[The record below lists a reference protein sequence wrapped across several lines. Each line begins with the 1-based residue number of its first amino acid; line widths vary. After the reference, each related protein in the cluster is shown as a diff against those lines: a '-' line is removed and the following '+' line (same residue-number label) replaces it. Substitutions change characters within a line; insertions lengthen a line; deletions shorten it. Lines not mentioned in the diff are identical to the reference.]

1 MGIVLQTMLMPQK
14 RSVLFAL
21 KGVIAMAMALTISIF
36 LHLDRPYWAVISAV
50 FLQIRPESG
59 LVAEKALC
67 QIVGTIIGGLVGI
80 FILANFLDFP
90 YLGLTILGIWLS
102 INSGLSALLRRT
114 NFVYAL
120 AIASVTSEVIIVLSV
135 ASPSSVSSSYIFNV
149 AQARVSEIIIGAICA
164 GLVSHLL
171 WPVKVKNILQQ
182 QSKTAINQMLQYLA
196 IELDPEGS
204 HEERHKHIDQIM
216 QTVSE
221 VSDDSS
227 AVAYEGPEGPGRSRA
242 ANQICHKILSLLSVV
257 QIFGRL
263 QRRNPELVTPTLANI
278 LKQQHD
284 IFVDIA
290 QSENFQVSYQRI
302 KIFRRELAQYRMSH
316 FSQNPLEARLLK
328 VALEMTSDLMVL
340 LRAFRALE
348 NRDTTLL
355 HAPSMQPYRDPL
367 IGLTRGCRSAI
378 MFFVGTFIWV
388 ETASYAALMIM
399 ILPVIFSIMLDRLPL
414 MLVSLVLRRM
424 LVGVT
429 IAIPVSI
436 FFAINLL
443 AQSSDELGQLL
454 LVLAG
459 PFFVGLIALS
469 NRPTLPYGL
478 GFLIP
483 FTILV
488 RPSMGSNMSRAF
500 QIDYTLSSALGI
512 FVGITMLYWLFQLF
526 EGPGVKLM
534 VTRVFKTTYHDL
546 LQLGHQRDPTSW
558 YNRRMAD
565 RLLRL
570 TAYDQ
575 RSKTRVITDLGLT
588 GLNLGHVAIRFH
600 SFCTSL
606 AGVELKHYD
615 NWHKALADA
624 YLLATQGR
632 YCENFDKACK
642 LLNDEIAQHV
652 DSMSDIEMVQGMFQR
667 MSMTLQRSAKAMEE
681 TIANAN

>member
-21 KGVIAMAMALTISIF
+21 KGVIAMAMALSISIY
-36 LHLDRPYWAVISAV
+36 LQLDRPYWAVISAV

-80 FILANFLDFP
+80 FILANFIDFP
-90 YLGLTILGIWLS
+90 YLGLAFLGIWLS
-102 INSGLSALLRRT
+102 VNSGLSAMIRRI
-114 NFVYAL
+114 NFIYGL
-120 AIASVTSEVIIVLSV
+120 AIASVTAEVIIVLSV
-135 ASPSSVSSSYIFNV
+135 AQPSVVSSAYIFNV
-149 AQARVSEIIIGAICA
+149 AQARMSEIIIGAICA

-171 WPVKVKNILQQ
+171 WPIKVKHVLQQ
-182 QSKTAINQMLQYLA
+182 QSKKAINQTLEYLA
-196 IELDPEGS
+196 IELDPDGS
-204 HEERHKHIDQIM
+204 HEERHQHIDQIM
-216 QTVSE
+216 QTLSE

-227 AVAYEGPEGPGRSRA
+227 AVTYEGPEGPGRARA
-242 ANQICHKILSLLSVV
+242 ANQICHKILSLLSVI

-263 QRRNPELVTPTLANI
+263 QRRNAELVTPVLAGI
-278 LKQQHD
+278 LKRQRD
-284 IFVDIA
+284 IFIDI
-290 QSENFQVSYQRI
+290 SHSDNFEVSYQRI
-302 KIFRRELAQYRMSH
+302 KFFRRELAQYRMSH

-328 VALEMTSDLMVL
+328 ITLDMASDLIIL

-355 HAPSMQPYRDPL
+355 HAPRMQPYRDPL
-367 IGLTRGCRSAI
+367 IGLTRGGRSAI
-378 MFFVGTFIWV
+378 MFFIGSFIWV

-424 LVGVT
+424 LVGVA
-429 IAIPVSI
+429 ISIPVSI
-436 FFAINLL
+436 FFAINLI
-443 AQSSDELGQLL
+443 AQSSDQLGQLL
-454 LVLAG
+454 LILAG
-459 PFFVGLIALS
+459 PFFVGLIALA

-488 RPSMGSNMSRAF
+488 RPSAGVNMSRAF
-500 QIDYTLSSALGI
+500 HIDYTLSSALGI
-512 FVGITMLYWLFQLF
+512 FVGVTMLYWLFQLF

-534 VTRVFKTTYHDL
+534 VKRIFNSTYQDIL
-546 LQLGHQRDPTSW
+546 LLGNQQNPTSW
-558 YNRRMAD
+558 FNRRMAD

-575 RSKTRVITDLGLT
+575 RSKTRIVTDLGLT
-588 GLNLGHVAIRFH
+588 GLNIGNVIIRFH

-606 AGVELKHYD
+606 TGVELKHYD
-615 NWHKALADA
+615 DWNKALADA
-624 YLLATQGR
+624 YLLATRGK
-632 YCENFDKACK
+632 YSEDFDKACQQ
-642 LLNDEIAQHV
+642 LNTEIAQYAK
-652 DSMSDIEMVQGMFQR
+652 SMSDIEMIQGMFQR
-667 MSMTLQRSAKAMEE
+667 MSMTLKRSAQSMEE
-681 TIANAN
+681 TLALTD